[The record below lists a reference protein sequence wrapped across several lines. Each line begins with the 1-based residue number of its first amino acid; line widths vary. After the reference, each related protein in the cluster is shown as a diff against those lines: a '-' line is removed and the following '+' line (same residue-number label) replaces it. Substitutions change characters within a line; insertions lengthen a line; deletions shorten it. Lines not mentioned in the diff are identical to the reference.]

1 MLKNDAIHNSSFRF
15 RDINLNNINDINL
28 AINIIVIIAITFL
41 ETLVVAIFIL
51 KLIIIIVIN
60 VNIAAIVVIVIVIVF
75 FIIVS
80 EGPCY
85 ASERKKPLIVRNA
98 KETIRYDQLWVF
110 YKSYPSILLRKQE
123 VLSTAMP
130 RCANASAK
138 DALMLRRSLLL
149 CHIHGRP
156 VFKLI
161 AFGLNIKDC
170 FTISALFDKFQNLTI
185 IKIFDRAFLK
195 IDNNRSLF

>member
-1 MLKNDAIHNSSFRF
+1 MRLLSSLSLFL
-15 RDINLNNINDINL
+15 NLSL
-28 AINIIVIIAITFL
+28 L
-41 ETLVVAIFIL
+41 LLLTLTL
-51 KLIIIIVIN
+51 LLLSLLLSLL
-60 VNIAAIVVIVIVIVF
+60 F
-75 FIIVS
+75 FS
-80 EGPCY
+80 LLFEGPCY

-195 IDNNRSLF
+195 IDNNRSLFWEKNNKVMRKTLSEKNIIKFLIFKKI